1 MPAEE
6 KKMGK
11 FVRTTFGYKTSADI
25 ELDLKEGDVLK
36 VLKEDDSGWWQG
48 EINGRIGR
56 FPFSCTEVTEE
67 SVKICPVAPSVP
79 AEEAPPVPAE
89 EKKMGKFVRSKFGH
103 KMGKFVR
110 YVQL

>member
-48 EINGRIGR
+48 EINGRIGW
-56 FPFSCTEVTEE
+56 FPFNYVKVIEE
-67 SVKICPVAPSVP
+67 PVVACPVV
-79 AEEAPPVPAE
+79 PPVSAE
-89 EKKMGKFVRSKFGH
+89 EKMSA
-103 KMGKFVR
+103 
-110 YVQL
+110 